1 MSSLVTVTRP
11 LATISCVVAMFSIAT
26 PWPGPADVQLKEEE
40 IIAAEGFLRSA
51 LAGSRERAFLQIMT
65 DVSIVRDD
73 SRDTTFVYDMVV
85 RYDPERYRARH
96 IGFYPVSFEDQFI
109 LWAKRVGLFTR
120 GTTWSS
126 GRFYLHDISTSR
138 QAWIFA
144 ADARTLYGPEGLEFP
159 APTSSDNPTGVRR
172 WLKLIHAA
180 PKTTGLTSMA
190 RWLRLMGDEPRDV
203 VLRRERSAMDSS
215 AAASMAGK

>member
-1 MSSLVTVTRP
+1 MSTSNLLRVLSIRPLAIDYMSSLVRVTRP
-11 LATISCVVAMFSIAT
+11 LATISCVVAMLSIAT
-26 PWPGPADVQLKEEE
+26 PWLGPADAQLNEEE
-40 IIAAEGFLRSA
+40 LIAAEGFLRSA

-85 RYDPERYRARH
+85 RYDPERYRDRH

-126 GRFYLHDISTSR
+126 SRFYLHDISTSR
-138 QAWIFA
+138 QAWILA

-159 APTSSDNPTGVRR
+159 ARTTRLESD
-172 WLKLIHAA
+172 
-180 PKTTGLTSMA
+180 
-190 RWLRLMGDEPRDV
+190 
-203 VLRRERSAMDSS
+203 
-215 AAASMAGK
+215 AG

>member
-1 MSSLVTVTRP
+1 ML
-11 LATISCVVAMFSIAT
+11 SIAT
-26 PWPGPADVQLKEEE
+26 PWLGPADAQLNEEE
-40 IIAAEGFLRSA
+40 LIAAEGFLRSA
-51 LAGSRERAFLQIMT
+51 LAGSQERAFLQIMT

-85 RYDPERYRARH
+85 RYDPERYRDRH
-96 IGFYPVSFEDQFI
+96 IGFYSVSFEDQFI

-126 GRFYLHDISTSR
+126 SRFYLHDISTSR

-159 APTSSDNPTGVRR
+159 APTSPDNPTGVRR
-172 WLKLIHAA
+172 WLKLIHAS

-190 RWLRLMGDEPRDV
+190 RWLRLSCATSP
-203 VLRRERSAMDSS
+203 AMSS
-215 AAASMAGK
+215 